1 MRIICTFRTM
11 YITITTLLTLMMQNT
26 SVSAISDVVMASAG
40 NVCPTGYTK
49 IATPAGCQGA
59 MGQLSLTN
67 YQDEENTINWPGGC
81 YYCNNVNGCSDG
93 VWFNSAIGKTN
104 GGATPIC
111 AVPGW
116 EGNLDMS
123 VDVLFVGDSDIERWD
138 TPSVFPGSVNV
149 GVGGYTCDEVYN
161 MIDGALQ
168 TYSPNRVVIV
178 CGENDLFSQSAEAT
192 FQDFKRVID
201 KIVASNTQAIYLGTK
216 PEPDTTS
223 IHSKYK
229 NYDAKI
235 RDYADALATE
245 FAPFFLPLVMV
256 DVYPAFVEM
265 GNPVSLYNQDG
276 LHLSDDGYTYWNTW
290 TNTVLNSLEDCVLW
304 ESNVCSASV
313 QITTTT
319 VATTTSITTTVA
331 TTAGT
336 TTSTSTTAAPQDVVM
351 ASAGNVCPTGYT
363 KIATP
368 AGCQGAMGQL
378 SLTNYQDE
386 ENTINWPGGCY
397 YCNNVNGCSDG
408 VWFNFSTGDTNGG
421 ATPIC
426 AVPGWEVISCVNDS
440 MWRWTNRIGKKK
452 SCNWVAKKESRC
464 KKIGDGAAGVL
475 AFEACPEA
483 CIDACK

>member
-49 IATPAGCQGA
+49 IVTPAGCQGA

-149 GVGGYTCDEVYN
+149 GVGGYTCDEVYDI
-161 MIDGALQ
+161 IDGALQ
-168 TYSPNRVVIV
+168 TYSPKRVVIV

-192 FQDFKRVID
+192 FQDFKRVIE

-223 IHSKYK
+223 IHFKYK

-235 RDYADALATE
+235 REYADALATE

-336 TTSTSTTAAPQDVVM
+336 TTSTSTTATPQDVVM
-351 ASAGNVCPTGYT
+351 APAGNTCPTGYT
-363 KIATP
+363 KLTTP
-368 AGCQGAMGQL
+368 TGCQEAMSQL
-378 SLTNYQDE
+378 TLTIFQGTED
-386 ENTINWPGGCY
+386 ISSWPGGCY
-397 YCNNVNGCSDG
+397 HCDNTVNGCTPG
-408 VWFNFSTGDTNGG
+408 VWFNFANPGSTNGG

-426 AVPGWEVISCVNDS
+426 ALPGWEIISCVNDS
-440 MWRWTNRIGKKK
+440 NWRWTNRKGRKK
-452 SCNWVAKKESRC
+452 SCNWVARKESRC
-464 KKIGDGAAGVL
+464 SKIGDDGTL
-475 AFEACPEA
+475 ALEACPGA
-483 CIDACK
+483 CNAAC